1 MPLRTKQ
8 HKRFVPK
15 EAVQQFKIGRKRKA
29 DNALNQKRRNIFGDK
44 TNCETAS
51 KGTYPNF
58 YLAKTSFML
67 GTLDDIKRE
76 RLFSIAVILI

>member
-8 HKRFVPK
+8 HKRFVP
-15 EAVQQFKIGRKRKA
+15 
-29 DNALNQKRRNIFGDK
+29 
-44 TNCETAS
+44 

-76 RLFSIAVILI
+76 KLFSIAVILT